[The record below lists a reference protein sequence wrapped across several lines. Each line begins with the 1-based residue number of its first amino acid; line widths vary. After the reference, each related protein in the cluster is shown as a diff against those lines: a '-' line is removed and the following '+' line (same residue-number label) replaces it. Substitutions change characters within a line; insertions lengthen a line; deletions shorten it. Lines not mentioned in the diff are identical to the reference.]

1 MRRHTDLPERRQV
14 LLDASAFRV
23 NTLGADALLQLGRV
37 VDTLATRQHLLP
49 TNEEIKGICHTNAIP
64 DRSARVIELGIEWS
78 CRLGEFVN
86 HVKVGVVLGT
96 DDLAKRLLLRSAHIL
111 IVTYV
116 CKLGGTFFS
125 QQLLRLGKRQA
136 DFLAWLGE
144 KEGFRVVNGSDR
156 LNFVSESL
164 CN

>member
-1 MRRHTDLPERRQV
+1 
-14 LLDASAFRV
+14 
-23 NTLGADALLQLGRV
+23 
-37 VDTLATRQHLLP
+37 
-49 TNEEIKGICHTNAIP
+49 
-64 DRSARVIELGIEWS
+64 
-78 CRLGEFVN
+78 
-86 HVKVGVVLGT
+86 
-96 DDLAKRLLLRSAHIL
+96 LRSAHIL